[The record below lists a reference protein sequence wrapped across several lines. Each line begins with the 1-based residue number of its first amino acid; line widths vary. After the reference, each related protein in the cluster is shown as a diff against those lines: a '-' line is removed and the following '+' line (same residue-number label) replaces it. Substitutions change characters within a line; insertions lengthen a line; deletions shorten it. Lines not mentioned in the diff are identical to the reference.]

1 VPSVATALVHIP
13 GGTALQGSDDDYPE
27 EGPAHRVRVADFRLA
42 RTPVTVAEFA
52 AFVDDTGHVT
62 VAERLPGSAV
72 FRPPSGPVDL
82 RDPRGWWS
90 WLPGASWRHPEGP
103 ASDVDG
109 RDDHP
114 VVHVALEDALAYCAW
129 AGTRLPTEA
138 EWEHAARG
146 GLHAARYVWGDEAT
160 VDGVVPANVWC
171 GVFPWRS
178 EKPGG
183 AGTEPVGRYPP
194 NGFGLLDVIGN
205 VWELTSTA
213 WTPSRA
219 PLARAQAS
227 GTCCG
232 LPDAST
238 HSAVVA
244 KGGSFL
250 CSPDY
255 CARYR
260 PAARIPVATDSP
272 SANVGFR
279 CAADDDPRP
288 EL

>member
-1 VPSVATALVHIP
+1 VPSVVTALVRIP

-27 EGPAHRVRVADFRLA
+27 ERPAQPVRVTDFRLA
-42 RTPVTVAEFA
+42 RTPVTVDEFA
-52 AFVDDTGHVT
+52 AFVDDTRHVT
-62 VAERLPGSAV
+62 VAERLTGSAV

-90 WLPGASWRHPEGP
+90 
-103 ASDVDG
+103 DVEG

-129 AGTRLPTEA
+129 AGLRLPTEA
-138 EWEHAARG
+138 EWEHGARG
-146 GLHAARYVWGDEAT
+146 GLHAARYAWGDEET
-160 VDGVVPANVWC
+160 VDAGVAANVWR
-171 GVFPWRS
+171 GAFPWRS

-183 AGTEPVGRYPP
+183 AGTEPVGRYPA
-194 NGFGLLDVIGN
+194 NRFGLLDVIGN
-205 VWELTSTA
+205 VWELTGTA
-213 WTPSRA
+213 WTRSRHA
-219 PLARAQAS
+219 DPQPGEPA
-227 GTCCG
+227 CCG
-232 LPDAST
+232 PPRPAQVT
-238 HSAVVA
+238 TTVVA

-260 PAARIPVATDSP
+260 PAARIPVTADSP

-279 CAADDDPRP
+279 CAADDHPRP
-288 EL
+288 RL